1 LRNFELRNLVAVAGH
16 AIPRDFVD
24 LTADASWYLKHF
36 QAGEGGCYVDHIRE
50 GVRAASQDTESLLVF
65 SGGQTDPAAG
75 PRSEGAGYWLI
86 ADSFDWWGRTE
97 VRDRATS
104 EEFACDSFDNL
115 RFSIC
120 RFREFAGAYP
130 ERITC
135 VGWGFKEARFQIHSA
150 ALRFPADRFTY
161 RGVNEPPKLE
171 EALPFEA
178 ERRQL
183 FEADPYG
190 AGTKAAERRKMRN
203 PFRRQHGYA
212 ASCPEIR
219 QLLNWKGPSPYAEAL
234 PWAPAL

>member
-1 LRNFELRNLVAVAGH
+1 MRNLIAVAGH

-24 LTADASWYLKHF
+24 LSADASWYLKHF
-36 QAGEGGCYVDHIRE
+36 QAGEGGCYLEHVRE
-50 GVRAASQDTESLLVF
+50 GVLAAGQDADSLLVF
-65 SGGQTDPAAG
+65 SGGQTDRAAG

-86 ADSFDWWGRTE
+86 AEHFDWWGRIE

-104 EEFACDSFDNL
+104 EEFARDSFDNL

-120 RFREFAGAYP
+120 RFREFTGAYP
-130 ERITC
+130 ERIKC
-135 VGWGFKEARFQIHSA
+135 VGWGFKEQRFQMHRE
-150 ALRFPADRFTY
+150 ALRFPANRFTY
-161 RGVNEPPKLE
+161 DGINEPPRLD

-178 ERRQL
+178 ERRRL
-183 FEADPYG
+183 FQADPYG
-190 AGTKAAERRKMRN
+190 SGLEARGRRTMRN

-219 QLLNWKGPSPYAEAL
+219 QLLDWNGPTRYSETL